1 MYVRNFDCTCLYV
14 PPNVNIT
21 HGSHMTLPLPQLA
34 WSHDSKRFLIVGNG
48 VNSSVVMYSVQLGS
62 SKPVLEQLWQ
72 VKAKEEVKGQS
83 SEVKVQRSTEN
94 CDSEHSD
101 AVRDTL
107 TENTAK
113 YYKYKDAF
121 YMAEIN
127 PSGNT
132 VAVKEMEAGSTLVQ
146 LFSVEGKLL
155 KSTELRLDGID
166 KKLDA
171 VMMSTYSKGHYAVA
185 MQGGNVFIIAAET
198 LDVLS
203 IIKTVSWHSVDCHE

>member
-1 MYVRNFDCTCLYV
+1 
-14 PPNVNIT
+14 
-21 HGSHMTLPLPQLA
+21 MTLPLPQLA

-48 VNSSVVMYSVQLGS
+48 VNSSVVMYSVQLDS

-72 VKAKEEVKGQS
+72 VKAKEEMKGQS
-83 SEVKVQRSTEN
+83 SEVKVQTEN

-101 AVRDTL
+101 TVRDTL

-171 VMMSTYSKGHYAVA
+171 VLMSTYSKGHYAVA
-185 MQGGNVFIIAAET
+185 VQGGNVFIITAET